1 MLPTFLVIGAMK
13 AGTTSL
19 WGYLSEHPQ
28 VFMAPEKELNFF
40 SGQWSRGLEWYE
52 SHFAGAGD
60 AIAVGEIS
68 PSYGMVH
75 YFPVPE
81 RIASV
86 IPDARLIYL
95 LRHPIERMVS
105 AYLHWVAEGLE
116 QRPIEQAFLEDLNY
130 LHMSRYAFQLER
142 FLEHFSR
149 DRVLLVLSER
159 LRDER
164 PSTLR
169 DIYSFV
175 GVDREWVGREVSEER
190 HRTADKRVRTERAE
204 RRRDTPLYRAASR
217 MTPTALKRW
226 HYRATT
232 RPVTQQATLS
242 PELEARIRDALAP
255 DVTRLRDFLGPSFD
269 GWGIA

>member
-1 MLPTFLVIGAMK
+1 VLPTFLVIGAMK

-28 VFMAPEKELNFF
+28 VFMAPDKELNFF
-40 SGQWSRGLEWYE
+40 SGQWSRGLDWYE
-52 SHFAGAGD
+52 SQFAGAAD
-60 AIAVGEIS
+60 ATAVGEIS
-68 PSYGMVH
+68 PSYAMVH
-75 YFPVPE
+75 FFPVPE

-105 AYLHWVAEGLE
+105 AYLHWVAEGRE

-142 FLEHFSR
+142 FLERFPR

-159 LRDER
+159 LRDSR
-164 PSTLR
+164 PATLR
-169 DIYSFV
+169 DIYSFI
-175 GVDREWVGREVSEER
+175 GVDRDWVGPSSAEER

-204 RRRDTPLYRAASR
+204 RRRGTALYRVAAR
-217 MTPTALKRW
+217 MAPSPLKRW

-232 RPVTQQATLS
+232 RPVVEQAALS

-255 DVTRLRDFLGPSFD
+255 DVARLRDFLDPAFD
-269 GWGIA
+269 GWGIG